1 MSVHN
6 IKIKDDQ
13 YIWARSPVR
22 LDLAGGWTDT
32 PPYTFR
38 YGGKVTNVAVNLNDE
53 LPVQVYIRRSPNTKI
68 KLQSIDLGISQTITD
83 LNQIEK
89 YNNPRLPF
97 VNAKAALHLLG
108 FNKETIGEKTTLS
121 NYLKKIGGGF
131 EITTFVAV
139 PKGSGLGVSSI
150 LSATLL
156 AALHKMF
163 EHDTDHHIILNRTLK
178 LEQMFAAGGGWQDQ
192 IGGMIG
198 GVKYIESQ
206 PCDESKFVVD
216 LDINH
221 LDPFLF
227 LNNESQKCFTLYYTG
242 ITRLAKSILKN
253 VVSRVVNEE
262 KEYLDIHDNIK
273 HLAERARS
281 AISKRNIT
289 DLGNTIKES
298 WDANKNIHDS
308 TSNEYIDNLLKK
320 LKPYYIGAKLLGA
333 GGGGYCLFVSESPEQ
348 AQKLRKKINEL
359 SKGTSRIVE
368 WSLNTEGLRVSLS

>member
-1 MSVHN
+1 
-6 IKIKDDQ
+6 
-13 YIWARSPVR
+13 
-22 LDLAGGWTDT
+22 
-32 PPYTFR
+32 
-38 YGGKVTNVAVNLNDE
+38 
-53 LPVQVYIRRSPNTKI
+53 
-68 KLQSIDLGISQTITD
+68 
-83 LNQIEK
+83 
-89 YNNPRLPF
+89 
-97 VNAKAALHLLG
+97 
-108 FNKETIGEKTTLS
+108 
-121 NYLKKIGGGF
+121 
-131 EITTFVAV
+131 
-139 PKGSGLGVSSI
+139 
-150 LSATLL
+150 
-156 AALHKMF
+156 MF